1 MSALNMIG
9 KLTAATLLLAM
20 TSGCEVMR
28 VHKAVDRVDS
38 TAEEAAELASSMRDP
53 KLQGKPVN
61 AVKFQDA
68 PLVDLKPLV
77 ATSGIPPHL
86 DCPITFD
93 KNVDVLV
100 FAQLVTRTCNIA
112 VRVTPDVFDGGARN
126 AGSQSTSPGGVPT
139 APSDIS
145 GLFPG
150 GAVSP
155 AASSSFGVAQTR
167 NTQLRGLKFDGRLS
181 GLLNQVTAQLGLSW
195 KYSATD
201 RAVTIFYLDTRT
213 YNFYAFSS
221 TTDMQSVVQSGTT
234 SAAGTGSGS
243 STSGGSSS
251 GISGY
256 SGSSQSTT
264 LSLKTSIADDIEQ
277 NVKTMLSPVGR
288 MALSRSTGMI
298 TVTDRPE
305 ILDQV
310 AIYLDAENKNI
321 TKQVLLN
328 VKVYSVTLT
337 DKDNLGIDW
346 NMIYKASN
354 GNWSFNLQNTFK
366 DAATNAVSGQVGI
379 LDGSF
384 AGSSAVV
391 KALAEQGRV
400 SVVTS
405 PSVTTLNLQPV
416 PVQVARQTGYLA
428 SIQTTNTP
436 DVGSS
441 TSLTP
446 GTVTSGFNMDLLPFV
461 LPNNELLLQY
471 SINISSLIRLRAESS
486 GNNRIQ
492 VPEID
497 NRIFSQKVR
506 LRSGET
512 LVLSGFD
519 QTAEQGTKAGTG
531 SAWNFLLGGGAN
543 RDTTRDVI
551 VVLIT
556 PVIKG

>member
-1 MSALNMIG
+1 MKIENLGRLSVALLLIS
-9 KLTAATLLLAM
+9 LTA
-20 TSGCEVMR
+20 GCEVMR
-28 VHKAVDRVDS
+28 VHRTVERVD
-38 TAEEAAELASSMRDP
+38 TKAEEASKYFDDLRDP
-53 KLQGKPVN
+53 KRQGRPSDTI
-61 AVKFQDA
+61 KFQDE
-68 PLVDLKPLV
+68 PLIDLKPIASLG
-77 ATSGIPPHL
+77 GIPPHL
-86 DCPITFD
+86 DCAITFD
-93 KNVDVLV
+93 KDMDVMD
-100 FAQLVTRTCNIA
+100 FAQVVTRACSLA
-112 VRVTPDVFDGGARN
+112 VRVTPDVIDGGSRQAQASGG
-126 AGSQSTSPGGVPT
+126 AGPGP
-139 APSDIS
+139 APAANDMS

-150 GAVSP
+150 SSGSQSAGA
-155 AASSSFGVAQTR
+155 AFGSSTR
-167 NTQLRGLKFDGRLS
+167 NTWLRGIKYQGRLT
-181 GLLNQVTAQLGLSW
+181 GLLNQATAQLGLSW
-195 KYSATD
+195 KYNARD
-201 RAVTIFYLDTRT
+201 RSITVFYLDTRT
-213 YNFYAFSS
+213 FNFYAFASA
-221 TTDMQSVVQSGTT
+221 TDMQSVVQSGTT
-234 SAAGTGSGS
+234 SAAGTGTGGSGS
-243 STSGGSSS
+243 GSSSS

-288 MALSRSTGMI
+288 MALSRSTGII

-305 ILDQV
+305 VLEQIGT
-310 AIYLDAENKNI
+310 YLDAENENI

-337 DKDNLGIDW
+337 DRDSAGIDW
-346 NMIYKASN
+346 NLVYKAAN
-354 GNWSFNLQNTFK
+354 GNWDFNLANTFQ
-366 DAATNAVSGQVGI
+366 DAANNSVSGQVGI

-384 AGSSAVV
+384 AGSTAVL
-391 KALAEQGRV
+391 KALSEQGRV

-446 GTVTSGFNMDLLPFV
+446 GTVTSGFNMDLLPLV
-461 LPNNELLLQY
+461 MPNNELLLRY

-486 GNNRIQ
+486 GDNRIQ

-497 NRIFSQKVR
+497 NRIFSQNVR
-506 LRSGET
+506 MRSGET

-519 QTAEQGTKAGTG
+519 QTSEQGTKAGTG
-531 SAWNFLLGGGAN
+531 SSWNFMLGGGAT

-556 PVIKG
+556 PIIKS

>member
-1 MSALNMIG
+1 MSARKMIG
-9 KLTAATLLLAM
+9 RITAVSLLMALTT
-20 TSGCEVMR
+20 GCEVLR
-28 VHKAVDRVDS
+28 VHQTVERVDT
-38 TAEEAAELASSMRDP
+38 TAEEAAGYAAALRDP
-53 KLQGKPVN
+53 KLQGKPAN

-77 ATSGIPPHL
+77 TTTGIPAHL

-93 KNVDVLV
+93 KTVDVMI

-126 AGSQSTSPGGVPT
+126 SGGAAPAQAGTPA

-150 GAVSP
+150 GAV
-155 AASSSFGVAQTR
+155 AGGGAQTFSAGSTR
-167 NTQLRGLKFDGRLS
+167 NTQLRGLKYEGRLS

-195 KYSATD
+195 KFSAVD

-213 YNFYAFSS
+213 FNFYAFAS

-243 STSGGSSS
+243 SSSGASS

-310 AIYLDAENKNI
+310 GTYLDAENVNI

-328 VKVYSVTLT
+328 VKVYSVTLS

-346 NMIYKASN
+346 NLIYKASN
-354 GNWSFNLQNTFK
+354 GNWNFNLENTFQ
-366 DAATNAVSGQVGI
+366 DAATNAISGQVGI

-384 AGSSAVV
+384 AGSTAVV

-461 LPNNELLLQY
+461 MPNNELLLQY
-471 SINISSLIRLRAESS
+471 SINISTLIRLRAESS
-486 GNNRIQ
+486 GDNRIQ

-531 SAWNFLLGGGAN
+531 SSWNFLMGGGVN
-543 RDTTRDVI
+543 RDSTRDVI

>member
-1 MSALNMIG
+1 MKIE
-9 KLTAATLLLAM
+9 KLGRLTVALLLISM
-20 TSGCEVMR
+20 TAGCEVMR
-28 VHKAVDRVDS
+28 VHRTVDRVDS
-38 TAEEAAELASSMRDP
+38 KAEEASKYAEVLRDP
-53 KLQGKPVN
+53 TLQGRPN
-61 AVKFQDA
+61 DSVKFQDE
-68 PLVDLKPLV
+68 PLVDLKPLAAV
-77 ATSGIPPHL
+77 GGIPPHL
-86 DCPITFD
+86 DCSITFD
-93 KNVDVLV
+93 KEMDVMD
-100 FAQLVTRTCNIA
+100 FAQVVTRACSLP
-112 VRVTPDVFDGGARN
+112 VRVTPDVIDGGARQ
-126 AGSQSTSPGGVPT
+126 AQASGVGGP
-139 APSDIS
+139 APVGNDMA

-150 GAVSP
+150 GSGVQ
-155 AASSSFGVAQTR
+155 AAGMSSANVPR
-167 NTQLRGLKFDGRLS
+167 NTRLRDLKYQGRLT
-181 GLLNQVTAQLGLSW
+181 GLLNQATAQLGLSW
-195 KYSATD
+195 KYNARD
-201 RAVTIFYLDTRT
+201 RSITIFYLDTRT
-213 YNFYAFSS
+213 FNFYAFASA
-221 TTDMQSVVQSGTT
+221 TDMQSVVQSGTT
-234 SAAGTGSGS
+234 STAGTGTGGSG
-243 STSGGSSS
+243 TGSSS

-288 MALSRSTGMI
+288 MALSRSTGII

-305 ILDQV
+305 VLEQIG
-310 AIYLDAENKNI
+310 AYLDAENTNI

-337 DKDNLGIDW
+337 DRDSAGIDW
-346 NMIYKASN
+346 NLVYKAAN
-354 GNWSFNLQNTFK
+354 GNWDFNLANTFQ
-366 DAATNAVSGQVGI
+366 DAANNSVSGQVGI

-384 AGSSAVV
+384 AGSTAVL
-391 KALAEQGRV
+391 KALSEQGRV

-446 GTVTSGFNMDLLPFV
+446 GTVTSGFNMDLLPLV
-461 LPNNELLLQY
+461 MPNNELLLRY

-486 GNNRIQ
+486 GDNRIQ

-497 NRIFSQKVR
+497 NRIFSQNVR
-506 LRSGET
+506 MRSGET

-519 QTAEQGTKAGTG
+519 QTSEQGTKAGTG
-531 SAWNFLLGGGAN
+531 SSWNMFLGGGAT

-556 PVIKG
+556 PIIKS

>member
-1 MSALNMIG
+1 
-9 KLTAATLLLAM
+9 
-20 TSGCEVMR
+20 
-28 VHKAVDRVDS
+28 
-38 TAEEAAELASSMRDP
+38 
-53 KLQGKPVN
+53 
-61 AVKFQDA
+61 
-68 PLVDLKPLV
+68 
-77 ATSGIPPHL
+77 
-86 DCPITFD
+86 
-93 KNVDVLV
+93 
-100 FAQLVTRTCNIA
+100 
-112 VRVTPDVFDGGARN
+112 
-126 AGSQSTSPGGVPT
+126 
-139 APSDIS
+139 
-145 GLFPG
+145 
-150 GAVSP
+150 
-155 AASSSFGVAQTR
+155 
-167 NTQLRGLKFDGRLS
+167 
-181 GLLNQVTAQLGLSW
+181 
-195 KYSATD
+195 
-201 RAVTIFYLDTRT
+201 
-213 YNFYAFSS
+213 
-221 TTDMQSVVQSGTT
+221 MQSVVQSGTT

-243 STSGGSSS
+243 SSSGASS

-310 AIYLDAENKNI
+310 GTYLDAENVNI

-328 VKVYSVTLT
+328 VKVYSVTLS

-346 NMIYKASN
+346 NLIYKASN
-354 GNWSFNLQNTFK
+354 GNWNFNLENTFQ
-366 DAATNAVSGQVGI
+366 DAATNAISGQVGI

-384 AGSSAVV
+384 AGSTAVV

-461 LPNNELLLQY
+461 MPNNELLLQY
-471 SINISSLIRLRAESS
+471 SINISTLIRLRAESS
-486 GNNRIQ
+486 GDNSIQ

-531 SAWNFLLGGGAN
+531 SSWNFLMGGGVN
-543 RDTTRDVI
+543 RDSTRDVI